1 VLDSVSEV
9 EKKTR
14 IKKRDLPTPLRKKL
28 KLNLTN
34 LPTPKDDE
42 YITFTETVSEN
53 SDNIS
58 EQEDSLNESQWDQ
71 ILKDVMEKGY
81 VIDKDGN
88 K

>member
-1 VLDSVSEV
+1 VSEV
-9 EKKTR
+9 GKKKR

-53 SDNIS
+53 SDEPS
-58 EQEDSLNESQWDQ
+58 QQEDSLNES
-71 ILKDVMEKGY
+71 
-81 VIDKDGN
+81 
-88 K
+88 